1 MENKKTEKRV
11 WKVEDFYY
19 EPWHPSMDKKLT
31 KKQQKELDDK
41 IDDCIAYILADK
53 VDDDEEEKDGK
64 AK

>member
-1 MENKKTEKRV
+1 MENKKTNKRE

-31 KKQQKELDDK
+31 PKQQKELDDK

-53 VDDDEEEKDGK
+53 SNKKKDK
-64 AK
+64 KK